1 MTCIQCNSE
10 ANGKFCSTCGQKQ
23 AISRLTLRTFFED
36 FLNRIYGLDGAVP
49 NTIIGLWKQP
59 GKVAQEYIKGIRGKY
74 VGPVGYYFLMFTIY
88 FILIAV
94 FKVDMAEY
102 TDTQG
107 INDAINGTTGEELN
121 EDKLA
126 FQKMVQTNVFKNL
139 HYFTILLFPLYALWA
154 KVFFKKSGFNFLEH
168 IVFLF
173 FTNAQMLFINMTGII
188 VYIVTG
194 FSSSLIV
201 SGLGLIYFGFAASLF
216 YFNKVNFKTILKSF
230 LYYLVSFVTF
240 FLLIG
245 IIGILVKTVFGDII
259 S

>member
-10 ANGKFCSTCGQKQ
+10 AIGKFCSICGQKQ
-23 AISRLTLRTFFED
+23 TIPRLTISTFFAD

-49 NTIIGLWKQP
+49 NTIIGLWKYP
-59 GKVAQEYIKGIRGKY
+59 SRVSKEYIKGIRGKY

-94 FKVDMAEY
+94 LKVDMAEY

-107 INDAINGTTGEELN
+107 INDVINGTTA
-121 EDKLA
+121 EDLDKDDLA
-126 FQKMVQTNVFKNL
+126 FQDMVQKNIFENL
-139 HYFTILLFPLYALWA
+139 HYFTILLFPFFALWA
-154 KVFFKKSGFNFLEH
+154 KVFYRKSGFNFLEH

-188 VYIVTG
+188 VYAATG
-194 FSSSLIV
+194 LSSTLLISLAGI
-201 SGLGLIYFGFAASLF
+201 LYFGLSASLF
-216 YFNKVNFKTILKSF
+216 YSNKFSIKTILKSF
-230 LYYLVSFVTF
+230 LYYLVSFITF
-240 FLLIG
+240 FLLAG
-245 IIGILVKTVFGDII
+245 IVGVLIKNIFGDII